1 MGGLTMSTRR
11 FQVWEYTVSH
21 AQLLLRSV
29 RDEIHPTRV
38 DVLFKNVGYMA
49 LPSAFMVDVIEE
61 LSGDQLETLEGLA
74 AGALSDGRTAFRLT
88 TAGGDGLA
96 VAGVMVSAED
106 ELESHEPS
114 ALPCWPMRSGPAD

>member
-1 MGGLTMSTRR
+1 MGGVTVRGRR

-29 RDEIHPTRV
+29 RDEGNPTRI
-38 DVLFKNVGYMA
+38 DLLFKNVGFVA
-49 LPSAFMVDVIEE
+49 LPASFDVDSIEE
-61 LSGDQLETLEGLA
+61 LTDDHPVLS
-74 AGALSDGRTAFRLT
+74 GALAREALRGDRRGFMLRSRPQDGVV
-88 TAGGDGLA
+88 

-114 ALPCWPMRSGPAD
+114 ALPCWPMRSGSAE

>member
-1 MGGLTMSTRR
+1 MMSTRR
-11 FQVWEYTVSH
+11 FQVWEYSVSH

-29 RDEIHPTRV
+29 RDGDHPTRV

-61 LSGDQLETLEGLA
+61 LTGDELAMLEGLA
-74 AGALSDGRTAFRLT
+74 AGALRDGRTAFRLA
-88 TAGGDGLA
+88 TADGEGLV

-114 ALPCWPMRSGPAD
+114 ALPCWPMRSGLAD